1 MSLVN
6 LGLYY
11 EYLSEKD
18 KLEMIEDQLTELE
31 KAQFGLKV
39 SEPSSI
45 TESAQ
50 HTQWKSQITA
60 VENAIVRVRD
70 KRAELFPPT
79 DQDLINDEQ
88 LLKMREEE

>member
-1 MSLVN
+1 MSVTN

-11 EYLSEKD
+11 EYLGEED
-18 KLEMIEDQLTELE
+18 KLKMIEDQLTELE
-31 KAQFGLKV
+31 KAHFGLKV
-39 SEPSSI
+39 SEPFAI

-60 VENAIVRVRD
+60 VENAITRVRE
-70 KRAELFPPT
+70 KRAELFPTT